1 MAMRFAFVGFR
12 HNHVMDMFARCQE
25 RTEIDVVACC
35 EEDASTRDALA
46 AGDNVRITH
55 SNFAQLLETTE
66 CDVVAVGDCYG
77 RRGELAIAA
86 LEAGRHVISDKPLCI
101 SLPELDEIERLAS
114 ERKLTV
120 GCMLDSRDLPVFAGI
135 REQLQAG
142 VIGEVR
148 TISFDGQHPLM
159 FGKRPDWY
167 FEPGMHGGTLNDIA
181 IHAIDLIPW
190 ATGFGWQ
197 SIVGARCWN
206 GRLPQ
211 FPHFQE
217 CGQAILTLENGAG
230 VMGDV
235 SYLSP
240 DSFAYQMPL
249 YWRFTLWGDGGVL
262 EAAINRSTITLYRDG
277 EVEPR
282 EIALPAGRP
291 GGYLDAFLADVAGKP
306 EEHALTSA
314 DVLRAARISLKLQQI
329 ANDSATEHRLA

>member
-1 MAMRFAFVGFR
+1 MTMRFAFVGFR
-12 HNHVMDMFARCQE
+12 HNHVMDMFARCQD
-25 RTEIDVVACC
+25 RADIDVVACC
-35 EEDASTRDALA
+35 EENAPTREALA
-46 AGDNVRITH
+46 ADGNVSITH
-55 SNFAQLLETTE
+55 SDFAHLLENTE
-66 CDVVAVGDCYG
+66 CDVVAIGDCYG
-77 RRGELAIAA
+77 RRGDLAIAA
-86 LEAGRHVISDKPLCI
+86 LQAGRHVISDKPLCI
-101 SLPELDEIERLAS
+101 SLQELDQIERLAR

-148 TISFDGQHPLM
+148 TISFDGQHPLL

-190 ATGFGWQ
+190 ATGFAWQ

-211 FPHFQE
+211 FPHFRE

-230 VMGDV
+230 VLGDV
-235 SYLSP
+235 SYLTP
-240 DSFAYQMPL
+240 DSFAYKMPL

-262 EAAINRSTITLYRDG
+262 VATMNRATITLYRDG

-282 EIALPAGRP
+282 EIPLPAGRP
-291 GGYLDAFLADVAGKP
+291 GGYLDAFLADVAGNS

-314 DVLRAARISLKLQQI
+314 DVLQAARISLTLQQI
-329 ANDSATEHRLA
+329 ADDPATERRLA